1 MPLEAFTWDT
11 GSIAIVAVMAVPI
24 VLFASMFG
32 TKMFQIRSDNELKR
46 RMIDRGMSA
55 DEIERV
61 LAATSD
67 PDDDEV

>member
-11 GSIAIVAVMAVPI
+11 GSIAILAVMAVPI
-24 VLFASMFG
+24 ALFALIFG

-55 DEIERV
+55 DEIERI

-67 PDDDEV
+67 SDDDDG

>member
-1 MPLEAFTWDT
+1 MPLGEFTWDT
-11 GSIAIVAVMAVPI
+11 GTVAILAVMAVPI
-24 VLFASMFG
+24 VLFALMFG

-46 RMIDRGMSA
+46 RMIDKGMSA

-67 PDDDEV
+67 SDDD